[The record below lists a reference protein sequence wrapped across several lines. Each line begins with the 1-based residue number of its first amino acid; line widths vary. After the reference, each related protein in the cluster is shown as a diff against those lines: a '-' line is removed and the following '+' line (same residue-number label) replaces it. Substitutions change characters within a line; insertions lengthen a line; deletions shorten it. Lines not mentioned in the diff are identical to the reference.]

1 MRAKN
6 QPLLTNFD
14 LIVFD
19 FDGTIAD
26 SLRSYRELD
35 QQLIKE
41 LYGVWEEID
50 EIIEFRDKIKNK
62 SRSDSDDEYYLA
74 LDRKYGDGKRPLSE
88 IYAKVSEI
96 FPRIRSKVKPK
107 PGVVQVIKKLK
118 EKYNCKIG
126 MATSSERREIN
137 FFSSNDSLIGREI
150 NLNEYFNRIVTL
162 DDVKMPKPD
171 PEIYQQLIN
180 FYAVPPEKVLVF
192 EDSLLG
198 ITAAKTAGTTV
209 IAIEDEHN
217 TRDLDQIRNLA
228 DFSITEWKELVF

>member
-1 MRAKN
+1 MRTEN

-14 LIVFD
+14 LIIFD

-35 QQLIKE
+35 QQIIKE

-74 LDRKYGDGKRPLSE
+74 LDRKYGDGKMLLSE

-118 EKYNCKIG
+118 KKYNCKIG

-150 NLNEYFNRIVTL
+150 NLNEYFDRIVTL

-171 PEIYQQLIN
+171 PEVYQQLIN
-180 FYAVPPEKVLVF
+180 FFAVPPEKVLVF

-209 IAIEDEHN
+209 IAIEDAHN
-217 TRDLDQIRNLA
+217 ARDLDQIRNLA
-228 DFSITEWKELVF
+228 DFSITGWKELVF

>member
-1 MRAKN
+1 MRAEN

-50 EIIEFRDKIKNK
+50 EIIEFRNKIKNK

-74 LDRKYGDGKRPLSE
+74 LDRKYGDGKRLLSE

-96 FPRIRSKVKPK
+96 FPRIRNKVRPK

-118 EKYNCKIG
+118 EKHNCKIG
-126 MATSSERREIN
+126 MATSSERQEID
-137 FFSSNDSLIGREI
+137 FFSSNNSLIGREI
-150 NLNEYFNRIVTL
+150 NLNEYFDRIVTL

-217 TRDLDQIRNLA
+217 IRDLDQIRNLA